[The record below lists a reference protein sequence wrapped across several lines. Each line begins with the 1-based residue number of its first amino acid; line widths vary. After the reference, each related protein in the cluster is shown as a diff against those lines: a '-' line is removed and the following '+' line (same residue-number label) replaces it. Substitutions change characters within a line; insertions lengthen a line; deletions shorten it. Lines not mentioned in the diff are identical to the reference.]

1 MVWVPAL
8 AGLPREQYLRGHS
21 SSPRLQLGILIWVCV
36 CEGGDCPYVCQ
47 GGCHCFTLPGAG
59 CEGLRS

>member
-36 CEGGDCPYVCQ
+36 CVGGLSLC
-47 GGCHCFTLPGAG
+47 LPGRLSLLYPSWG
-59 CEGLRS
+59 RM

>member
-21 SSPRLQLGILIWVCV
+21 SSPRLQLGILISVCV
-36 CEGGDCPYVCQ
+36 CVGGGLSLC
-47 GGCHCFTLPGAG
+47 LPGRLSLLYPSWG
-59 CEGLRS
+59 RM